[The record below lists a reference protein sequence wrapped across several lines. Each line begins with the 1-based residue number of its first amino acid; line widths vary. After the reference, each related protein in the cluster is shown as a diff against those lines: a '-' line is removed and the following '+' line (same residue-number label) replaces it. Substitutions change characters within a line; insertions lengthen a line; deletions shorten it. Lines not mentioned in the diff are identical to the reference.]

1 LGIPEIILKNVREKG
16 HITVSEIVQKTGYS
30 QPYINRFFTKLAEE
44 GSIIK
49 SGKGKNTVYVPAGKN
64 IFKNIL
70 KYSAR
75 LKNKNLSESEVLE
88 SIKKQTGIFSRISQ
102 KLNSLISYSFT
113 EMLNNAI
120 EHSNSEYI
128 KVTIERIR
136 GVIKFEITDYG
147 IGIFNNIRK
156 KYKLYNDFD
165 AINELLKGKRTTMP
179 DKHSGEG
186 IFFTSKAA
194 DVFIIQSSGKKI
206 LFNNIIED
214 IFLSETRL
222 KKGTKINFSVSDK
235 SVRSIK
241 KIFDEY
247 TDDEFRFSKTKIFVK
262 LYKISDEFISRSQ
275 ARRILYGLSEFTTIT
290 LDFRNV
296 KFAGQGFADEI
307 FRVYKRMNPKTTIR
321 YVNANKEVEF
331 MIKRALS

>member
-1 LGIPEIILKNVREKG
+1 MEIPEIILKSLRAKG
-16 HITVSEIVQKTGYS
+16 QITVSEIVQETGYS

-64 IFKNIL
+64 SFKNIL

-88 SIKKQTGIFSRISQ
+88 SIKKQTGIFSRISK

-120 EHSNSEYI
+120 EHSNSEFI
-128 KVTIERIR
+128 KVTVERIR

-156 KYKLYNDFD
+156 KYKLNNDFD

-214 IFLSETRL
+214 IFLSETRF
-222 KKGTKINFSVSDK
+222 KKGTKINFSVSEK
-235 SVRSIK
+235 SVKSIK
-241 KIFDEY
+241 KIFDDY

-307 FRVYKRMNPKTTIR
+307 FRVYKRLNPQTTIR

>member
-1 LGIPEIILKNVREKG
+1 MRIPEIILKNVREKG

-64 IFKNIL
+64 SFKNIL

-128 KVTIERIR
+128 KVTVERIR

-156 KYKLYNDFD
+156 KYKLNNDFD

-235 SVRSIK
+235 SVKSIK

-307 FRVYKRMNPKTTIR
+307 FRVYKRLNPQTTIR

>member
-1 LGIPEIILKNVREKG
+1 MEIAEIILKDIREKG
-16 HITVSEIVQKTGYS
+16 QITVSGIVKKTGYS
-30 QPYINRFFTKLAEE
+30 QPYVNRFFTKLAEE

-49 SGKGKNTVYVPAGKN
+49 SGKGKNTVYVPAGKDS
-64 IFKNIL
+64 FKNIL

-75 LKNKNLSESEVLE
+75 LKNKNLSESHVLE
-88 SIKKQTGIFSRISQ
+88 SIKKQSGIFSGIPG

-120 EHSNSEYI
+120 EHSGSDYI
-128 KVTIERIR
+128 KVTVERLR
-136 GVIKFEITDYG
+136 GVIKFEITDHG

-156 KYKLYNDFD
+156 KYKLNNDFD

-206 LFNNIIED
+206 LFNNIIDD

-222 KKGTKINFSVSDK
+222 LKGTKINFSVSEK
-235 SVRSIK
+235 SVKSLK

-275 ARRILYGLSEFTTIT
+275 ARRILYGLNEFTTIT

-296 KFAGQGFADEI
+296 KFVGQGFADEI
-307 FRVYKRMNPKTTIR
+307 FRVYKKMNPKTSIC
-321 YVNANKEVEF
+321 YINADRNVEF
-331 MIKRALS
+331 MIKRALA

>member
-1 LGIPEIILKNVREKG
+1 MGIPEIILKNVREKG

-88 SIKKQTGIFSRISQ
+88 SIKKQTGIFSRISK

-128 KVTIERIR
+128 KVTVERIR

-156 KYKLYNDFD
+156 KYKLNNDFD

-222 KKGTKINFSVSDK
+222 KKGTKINFSVSEK
-235 SVRSIK
+235 SVKSIK

-321 YVNANKEVEF
+321 YINANKEVEF